1 MGKRKCVLIESGALL
16 TEGVGSLLQDQM
28 HYQVISRL
36 FGNRDE
42 FIHAVQELQPDTIVL
57 GESSGEQ
64 YLEEIIRKHDGTR
77 ELRVIVLHDKDNQVQ
92 VFHRRQITISTSSD
106 LAKVI

>member
-1 MGKRKCVLIESGALL
+1 MAKRKCVLVESGALL

-36 FGNRDE
+36 FGDRDE
-42 FIHAVQELQPDTIVL
+42 FIRAVQELQPDTIVL
-57 GESSGEQ
+57 SETSGNIF
-64 YLEEIIRKHDGTR
+64 LEEFMRKHDGRR

-92 VFHRRQITISTSSD
+92 VFHRRQITISTTAD